1 MEVRT
6 GNYILLKG
14 AYALFISRKAAE
26 KVVKSYNC
34 PDYKVY
40 GVTRQH
46 LKMICELAKMSEMKL
61 MVIPFLSSSLS
72 GETGD
77 VSVISYSAPNIEA
90 DYL

>member
-1 MEVRT
+1 
-6 GNYILLKG
+6 
-14 AYALFISRKAAE
+14 
-26 KVVKSYNC
+26 
-34 PDYKVY
+34 
-40 GVTRQH
+40 
-46 LKMICELAKMSEMKL
+46 MICELAKMSEMKL